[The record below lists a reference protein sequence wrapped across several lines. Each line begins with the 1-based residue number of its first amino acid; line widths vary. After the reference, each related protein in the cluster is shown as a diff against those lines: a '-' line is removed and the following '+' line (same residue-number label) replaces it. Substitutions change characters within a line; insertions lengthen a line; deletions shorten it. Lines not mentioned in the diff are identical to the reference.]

1 MPWLAKHEDPP
12 NLAAPP
18 GEKRTPR
25 QRRNS
30 KQAQSQATL
39 VPDGILPAFD
49 RLHTENRM
57 VPDFVRVSP
66 SPLHGFG
73 VFAVM
78 PLARCTVVG
87 HYQGTMSRECPN
99 DRTFVIRVDIDS
111 DDHFYID
118 ARDPHISNFT
128 RYLNDPGPLGDG
140 NCEFVQD
147 DLSIQVVTRRAI
159 APHEELTVRYLDWHT
174 SLGATSSD
182 ADEDVT
188 PVAVRPKQEEESS
201 RHYYGSQNLFRRGRP
216 EADQRRWGRP
226 PSFWNART
234 MCLFPEAW

>member
-66 SPLHGFG
+66 SPLHGF
-73 VFAVM
+73 
-78 PLARCTVVG
+78 
-87 HYQGTMSRECPN
+87 
-99 DRTFVIRVDIDS
+99 
-111 DDHFYID
+111 
-118 ARDPHISNFT
+118 
-128 RYLNDPGPLGDG
+128 
-140 NCEFVQD
+140 
-147 DLSIQVVTRRAI
+147 
-159 APHEELTVRYLDWHT
+159 
-174 SLGATSSD
+174 SD
-182 ADEDVT
+182 APRT
-188 PVAVRPKQEEESS
+188 L
-201 RHYYGSQNLFRRGRP
+201 HGRGALP
-216 EADQRRWGRP
+216 GDNV
-226 PSFWNART
+226 S
-234 MCLFPEAW
+234 